1 MSDDDDDDYQVGY
14 GKPPKH
20 TQFPKG
26 QSGNS
31 KGRPKGA
38 RGFKTDLEDIL
49 STKVKVTKDGR
60 PAKVSSQLA
69 MLMRLREKALK
80 GEPRALD
87 RLLTLAA
94 EHSAEKEA
102 QSAERTLSRAD
113 DEILARFLEDK
124 LRASGPGAE
133 QVDEGESDNGE

>member
-1 MSDDDDDDYQVGY
+1 MSDDDDDAYQVGY

-20 TQFPKG
+20 TRFKKG
-26 QSGNS
+26 QSGNP

-38 RGFKTDLEDIL
+38 RSFKTDLEDIL
-49 STKVKVTKDGR
+49 NAKVKVVKDGR
-60 PAKVSSQLA
+60 PTTVTTQQAVLTRSIKD
-69 MLMRLREKALK
+69 ALDGK
-80 GEPRALD
+80 PRALD
-87 RLLTLAA
+87 RALSMAS

-124 LRASGPGAE
+124 LRASGPDAE
-133 QVDEGESDNGE
+133 QTDEEESDNGE